1 MKYALLLSA
10 LLLSACDAGT
20 VSNTTEKNPILSYQE
35 LVDYKAD
42 CSKKQEQ
49 LVLLTT
55 IQLVKN
61 FAKDPDDLNDIDRA
75 YNSRLKAT
83 IWWYSYRCAQ

>member
-1 MKYALLLSA
+1 MKYTLLLSA
-10 LLLSACDAGT
+10 LVLSACDAGT

-35 LVDYKAD
+35 LVSYQTD

-49 LVLLTT
+49 LVQLLH
-55 IQLVKN
+55 IQRVKN
-61 FAKDPDDLNDIDRA
+61 FAKDPDDLSDGDRA

-83 IWWYSYRCAQ
+83 IWWYSYRCVQ